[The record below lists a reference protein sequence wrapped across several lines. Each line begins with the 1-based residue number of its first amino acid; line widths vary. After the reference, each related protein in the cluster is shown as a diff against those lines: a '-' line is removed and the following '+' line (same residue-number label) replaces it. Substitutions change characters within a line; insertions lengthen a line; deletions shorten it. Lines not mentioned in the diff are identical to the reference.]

1 MLNMNLSEKGM
12 FLPYA
17 LRTTNSV
24 ENGGGGGGGITD
36 YSLKES
42 QS

>member
-1 MLNMNLSEKGM
+1 M